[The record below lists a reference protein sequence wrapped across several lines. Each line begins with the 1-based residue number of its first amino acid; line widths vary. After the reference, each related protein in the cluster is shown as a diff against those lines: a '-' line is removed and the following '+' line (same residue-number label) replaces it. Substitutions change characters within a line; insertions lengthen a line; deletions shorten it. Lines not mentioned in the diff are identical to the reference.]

1 MFDNKSIY
9 ALNKKDPD
17 AIVYRDAEGNII
29 RLTRRDFESEEEFLK
44 FKRWSDEDYRQEEN
58 REQRHGRRTV
68 SLTSISEQSATSPSV
83 EESIDEKLEEM
94 RTDEIMKLLGSD
106 SCGLSEIQ
114 RRRVSMYYEDRMSE
128 EEIAEKEHISQQAV
142 SKSLRAGMKTLKN
155 FLKKF

>member
-1 MFDNKSIY
+1 MFDNKRIY

-68 SLTSISEQSATSPSV
+68 SLTSISEQSAMSPSV
-83 EESIDEKLEEM
+83 EESIDEELEEM
-94 RTDEIMKLLGSD
+94 RTDEIMKLLGSN
-106 SCGLSEIQ
+106 SCELSTVQ
-114 RRRVSMYYEDRMSE
+114 RRRISMYYEDRMSE
-128 EEIAEKEHISQQAV
+128 EEIAEKEHVSHQAI